1 MELTKCQFLEIAF
14 LGVGGVR
21 KEGDM
26 PGGAKKELI
35 FENKFCGMRIFT
47 YFCSSIMIPALNRC
61 EVVCGCIVVLC
72 AARDLYLCLK

>member
-1 MELTKCQFLEIAF
+1 MSVFCVLLLPA
-14 LGVGGVR
+14 GVVGG
-21 KEGDM
+21 GCCM
-26 PGGAKKELI
+26 LGGAKKELI